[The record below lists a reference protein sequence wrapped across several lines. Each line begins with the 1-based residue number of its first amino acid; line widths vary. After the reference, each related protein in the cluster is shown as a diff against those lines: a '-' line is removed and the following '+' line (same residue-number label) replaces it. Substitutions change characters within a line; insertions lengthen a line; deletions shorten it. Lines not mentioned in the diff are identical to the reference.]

1 MTSTH
6 ETAPPSTTPLAAP
19 LARTVRGSGPGLL
32 LAHGAG
38 GGIEANYGP
47 ILDGLAA
54 RHTVVGVDYPG
65 AGDSPRSLTPL
76 DVDTLADEL
85 VAAAD
90 AEGVERFAVSGYSLG
105 GPVAIR
111 VAARHPERV
120 DALVLSAT
128 FAYADTRTDLV
139 ASVWRQLLAADD
151 PRLLGEFVQL
161 MALGEGALNTL
172 TPDEVRA
179 AAELITATVP
189 PGTGDQVELVRRI
202 DVREHLAAITVPA
215 LVIVTTAD
223 PLVSPTLQRALAAGL
238 PGSETAELP
247 TGHLPFAERPQEWL
261 ALITGFLARHRE
273 GGAA

>member
-6 ETAPPSTTPLAAP
+6 ESAPPSTTPLAAP

>member
-161 MALGEGALNTL
+161 MALGEGALNAL

-189 PGTGDQVELVRRI
+189 QGTGDQVELVRRI
-202 DVREHLAAITVPA
+202 DVREDLAAIIVPA
-215 LVIVTTAD
+215 LVIVTAAD

-247 TGHLPFAERPQEWL
+247 TGHLPFTERPQEWL

-273 GGAA
+273 GGRA

>member
-6 ETAPPSTTPLAAP
+6 ESAPPTTPLPAP

-54 RHTVVGVDYPG
+54 RHTVIGVDYPG

-139 ASVWRQLLAADD
+139 ASVWRQLLAVDD

-161 MALGEGALNTL
+161 MALGEGALNTF
-172 TPDEVRA
+172 TPDEIRA
-179 AAELITATVP
+179 GAELITATVP
-189 PGTGDQVELVRRI
+189 PGTGDQVDLVRRI
-202 DVREHLAAITVPA
+202 DVREDLAGITVPA
-215 LVIVTTAD
+215 LVIVTAAD
-223 PLVSPTLQRALAAGL
+223 PLVSPTLQRALAAAL

-273 GGAA
+273 GGTA